1 MWNKIKKNWKYVKLT
16 DVLSIFVFFIALPFA
31 LVFKQIN
38 KIKKRSLWLIC
49 ESPDTARDNGYHLYK
64 YIRKEHPEKYCF
76 YVIDKK
82 KSDYEK
88 IKEFGNI
95 IQYYSFKHWVYYLAA
110 DINISSQ
117 KAGNP
122 NAVLFYILQV
132 LGIWNNKRV
141 FLQHG
146 ITKDDAKWLYY
157 EVCKFSLFI
166 CGAKEEYE
174 FIKEKFGYPEESVVY
189 TGFSRFDKLETGSY
203 NKKQILLMP
212 TWREWIGMET
222 NFLNQ
227 SENFLESLYFKTY
240 SSLIKNKKLIR
251 YIEKNDITMYFYLHL
266 NMQKF
271 IGNFKSTSNNIK
283 VVLNKDIDIQEL
295 LINSALMITDYSSVF
310 MDFSYMKK
318 PVIYYQF
325 DKEEYRRKQYQ
336 EGYFKYEINGFGE
349 VIEKEDK
356 LVDKIIEYI
365 ENDYKIEE
373 KYLDRI
379 NEFFEYNDNKNCER
393 NYKAILKIEK

>member
-1 MWNKIKKNWKYVKLT
+1 MWNKIKKDWKYVKLT
-16 DVLSIFVFFIALPFA
+16 DVLSIFVFLIALPFA

-76 YVIDKK
+76 YAIDKK
-82 KSDYEK
+82 SNEYEK
-88 IKEFGNI
+88 IKTLGNI

-122 NAVLFYILQV
+122 NAVLFYMLQV

-174 FIKEKFGYPEESVVY
+174 FIKEKFGYPEGSVVY
-189 TGFSRFDKLETGSY
+189 TGFSRFDNLETGKY

-212 TWREWIGMET
+212 TWREWLGMET

-227 SENFLESLYFKTY
+227 SENFVESLYFKTY

-251 YIEKNDITMYFYLHL
+251 YIEKNDITLYFYLHL

-295 LINSALMITDYSSVF
+295 LIDSALMITDYSSVF

-349 VIEKEDK
+349 VIEKEDE

-365 ENDYKIEE
+365 ENDYKVEE
-373 KYLDRI
+373 EYLDRI
-379 NEFFEYNDNKNCER
+379 NAFFEYNDNKNCER
-393 NYKAILKIEK
+393 NYEAILKIEK